1 VLAVLIVGIAAIVHA
16 QLQPSGSTNV
26 GFGTSGSAGGNPSG
40 NTSSGGTP
48 SSGYSSSTAA
58 PPPPPPAQVG
68 IVQFDQ
74 VQDNSESMS
83 VAQMFSNYFSGIN
96 DHKYQRSIDVFDPSS
111 PAINPN
117 DPSSEPKFAAADQ
130 TSHDTDVA
138 ITNLDPADGSTV
150 TSAEVTFQSKQAPG
164 YGPADAP
171 DETCTQWDIT
181 YQLTTS
187 PSGDYQIYNVTSDID
202 SPC

>member
-1 VLAVLIVGIAAIVHA
+1 
-16 QLQPSGSTNV
+16 
-26 GFGTSGSAGGNPSG
+26 
-40 NTSSGGTP
+40 
-48 SSGYSSSTAA
+48 
-58 PPPPPPAQVG
+58 
-68 IVQFDQ
+68 
-74 VQDNSESMS
+74 
-83 VAQMFSNYFSGIN
+83 MFSNYFSGIN